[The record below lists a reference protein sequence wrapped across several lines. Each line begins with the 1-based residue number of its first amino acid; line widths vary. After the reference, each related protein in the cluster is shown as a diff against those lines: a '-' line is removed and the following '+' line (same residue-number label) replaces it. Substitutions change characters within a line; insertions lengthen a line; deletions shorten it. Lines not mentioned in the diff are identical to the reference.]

1 MSCIELTE
9 FFPICFICVP
19 SRNLIMCDYIILDDN
34 WIMITS
40 AYIVIGVPCIIHEA
54 EWVTHGKVNGT
65 W

>member
-1 MSCIELTE
+1 ME

-19 SRNLIMCDYIILDDN
+19 SRSMIMYDYIILDDN

-40 AYIVIGVPCIIHEA
+40 AYIVIGAPCIIYEA
-54 EWVTHGKVNGT
+54 GWVTHGKVNGT